1 MERAYALAGHASLE
15 EERNMQGWP
24 DRGVKQADDGLG
36 ETSRL
41 KWSWIGM
48 GDGECTDIHT
58 R

>member
-1 MERAYALAGHASLE
+1 
-15 EERNMQGWP
+15 MQGWP